1 MTMPTHTCYTVR
13 NRGEDKK
20 AFWLAIGSA
29 WTNKDG
35 SLSLRLDALPINGEI
50 VLRTRKNDDVEPQA

>member
-13 NRGEDKK
+13 NRGQDKK
-20 AFWLAIGSA
+20 AFWLSIGSA